1 MQFLHSKSWVKVSGC
16 PSISQCL
23 VQDRIRAA
31 WPLKS
36 QQQKG
41 NSFPNFTSSLSITAS
56 TGAFLG
62 SIRRN
67 CWNDHSK
74 KWKFSL
80 YLPWL
85 DPGTVFKLNK
95 EPNDKLGRGQH
106 RSDLTT
112 ITGRVSGHY
121 RRGKLLFGLE
131 LGNLIFSFCFPCS
144 VTDSSTF
151 LLASGMMC
159 LENSEAST
167 WSLLP
172 AVSRLPGFLSFQIQP
187 KGWKTKRWLW
197 RLSIR
202 RAQDGPK
209 DFTQGLVFSGY

>member
-1 MQFLHSKSWVKVSGC
+1 MSRSGQNYSSMASEVSTAEGQFFSKFHLITQHYSINRGLSG
-16 PSISQCL
+16 
-23 VQDRIRAA
+23 
-31 WPLKS
+31 KS
-36 QQQKG
+36 G
-41 NSFPNFTSSLSITAS
+41 ETAGMTTPRS
-56 TGAFLG
+56 GILA
-62 SIRRN
+62 
-67 CWNDHSK
+67 
-74 KWKFSL
+74 L

-106 RSDLTT
+106 RPDLTT
-112 ITGRVSGHY
+112 ITGRVSGQY

-131 LGNLIFSFCFPCS
+131 LGNPIFSFRFPCS

-151 LLASGMMC
+151 LPASGMMC

-187 KGWKTKRWLW
+187 KGWKTKR
-197 RLSIR
+197 
-202 RAQDGPK
+202 
-209 DFTQGLVFSGY
+209 